1 MIKKSMMLAKD
12 FKATFLSCERDIET
26 ILKKLFIESKPY
38 SDKLKRLLII
48 DKEDC
53 FDTTQAQYQ
62 TLIDEYDL
70 HKLKEDN
77 YILLTPRINQLI
89 HETSK
94 SQILLEFD
102 DFTPTTNP
110 EYRDCTISFTIICP
124 LAQ

>member
-1 MIKKSMMLAKD
+1 MIKKSVMLAKD

-53 FDTTQAQYQ
+53 LDSTQAQYQ

-77 YILLTPRINQLI
+77 YMIPGGT
-89 HETSK
+89 
-94 SQILLEFD
+94 
-102 DFTPTTNP
+102 
-110 EYRDCTISFTIICP
+110 DCRRVWLQVS
-124 LAQ
+124 AQDSL